1 MGPMGPSRRL
11 SEVVVGMNERIE
23 SLIEQQLAEQRRTNE
38 LLSLLIEALAAEEDD
53 DGQPFVATHL
63 DGTPV

>member
-1 MGPMGPSRRL
+1 
-11 SEVVVGMNERIE
+11 MNKRIE
-23 SLIEQQLAEQRRTNE
+23 SLIEQLLAEQRRTNE
-38 LLSLLIEALAAEEDD
+38 LLSLLIESLADEEDD